1 MVNFYSIL
9 PGPVDYSCLP
19 ESLRYIKRKQGSLK
33 WRKPSLGTS
42 RLTKMNSNR
51 NFWKNLIYY
60 MPSVPTGRLQTVVPS
75 KWKTLTYP
83 YVLQMGSTIVTS
95 GSSGLFPGHTFI
107 FEATF
112 TMTFTLCAIRSE
124 RLSTWYRS
132 RVRYQWYTFVPQVT
146 SFQPL
151 FWSSR
156 FDLSLRQYFMK
167 ATTWFREREKTF
179 FITTCFVMFC
189 FLSQDRE
196 ECLSHPKSSND
207 FSVYAF

>member
-1 MVNFYSIL
+1 
-9 PGPVDYSCLP
+9 
-19 ESLRYIKRKQGSLK
+19 
-33 WRKPSLGTS
+33 
-42 RLTKMNSNR
+42 
-51 NFWKNLIYY
+51 
-60 MPSVPTGRLQTVVPS
+60 
-75 KWKTLTYP
+75 
-83 YVLQMGSTIVTS
+83 MGSTIVTS

-132 RVRYQWYTFVPQVT
+132 RLRYHWYTFVPQVT

-189 FLSQDRE
+189 FFIPGQRGMSFTSKVIKWVLSL
-196 ECLSHPKSSND
+196 CLLRNYVSSPLTHKFQKDTVLGCVHSTQMQLKQCTPHVPKTMDIVANARLQNSKFTNCD
-207 FSVYAF
+207 L